1 MTESDLPYIKPE
13 SEIPPEA
20 NEVVPPSPDVKN
32 PLPYHD
38 PIEKEETAAF
48 ICPVCGNPSVPRLIL
63 ICIWQKTMGK
73 QRKPKKAPLLLFT
86 FLLSKLTCSINP
98 QSDLTHLTIQSKQI
112 AIESLLRE

>member
-38 PIEKEETAAF
+38 PIEKEETEAF
-48 ICPVCGNPSVPRLIL
+48 VCPVCGKSFSTTVDLDLHMAKNHG
-63 ICIWQKTMGK
+63 QT
-73 QRKPKKAPLLLFT
+73 KKA
-86 FLLSKLTCSINP
+86 
-98 QSDLTHLTIQSKQI
+98 
-112 AIESLLRE
+112 

>member
-38 PIEKEETAAF
+38 PLEKEEMEAF
-48 ICPVCGNPSVPRLIL
+48 ICPVCGKSFSAKADLDLHMSKNHR
-63 ICIWQKTMGK
+63 QT
-73 QRKPKKAPLLLFT
+73 KKA
-86 FLLSKLTCSINP
+86 
-98 QSDLTHLTIQSKQI
+98 
-112 AIESLLRE
+112 

>member
-48 ICPVCGNPSVPRLIL
+48 ICPVCGKSFSTKADLDLHMAKNHG
-63 ICIWQKTMGK
+63 QT
-73 QRKPKKAPLLLFT
+73 KKA
-86 FLLSKLTCSINP
+86 
-98 QSDLTHLTIQSKQI
+98 
-112 AIESLLRE
+112 